1 MSRADIQTATYNPDE
16 RYSDFLI
23 NFDKNPI
30 TGNLAKITNEEA
42 VKQAIKNLVLTNQG
56 ERLYNRT
63 MGSKVRASLF
73 DPADAMTAEMIR
85 TTIEQTIT
93 YHEPRANLL
102 GVEIFDDSDNNAYK
116 VNIYFNLINIPDV
129 IQLDLILK
137 RAR

>member
-1 MSRADIQTATYNPDE
+1 MARADIQTATYNPDE

-23 NFDKNPI
+23 NFDRNPI
-30 TGNLAKITNEEA
+30 TGNLAKVTNEES

-56 ERLYNRT
+56 ERFYNQT
-63 MGSKVRASLF
+63 MGSKIRASLF
-73 DPADAMTAEMIR
+73 DPADAITAEIMR
-85 TTIEQTIT
+85 TTLEQAIK
-93 YHEPRANLL
+93 YHEPRVNLL
-102 GVEIFDDSDNNAYK
+102 GIEIFDDSDNNAYK